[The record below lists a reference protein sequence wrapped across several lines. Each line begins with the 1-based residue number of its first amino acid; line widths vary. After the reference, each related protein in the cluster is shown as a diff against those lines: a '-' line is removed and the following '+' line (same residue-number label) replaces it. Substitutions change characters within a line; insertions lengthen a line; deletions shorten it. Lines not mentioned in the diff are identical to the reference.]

1 MKVCC
6 TNGRTLA
13 LVAMAGAAWPA
24 HPHPGCLPALGGLQ
38 LRGHLVLAELPHG
51 KSSQCLVRPGDSGA
65 SGGGLGT
72 GRHSGLS
79 SLSPRGREERCESP

>member
-51 KSSQCLVRPGDSGA
+51 KSSQCLVRPGDNGA
-65 SGGGLGT
+65 SGGA
-72 GRHSGLS
+72 
-79 SLSPRGREERCESP
+79 